1 MFFNTAAPLVSA
13 KGPVRL
19 SCFLLAA
26 CLALTA
32 GPAFAQIG
40 GARIQGSV
48 TDSSGG
54 VIPGASVRFVQL
66 STNQTS
72 ESQTDAVGF
81 FQSVPLRIGEYRV
94 EVEADGFKT
103 AVRSG
108 VVLELEQTAVLTIA
122 LELGAITETVDVTA
136 DAPLLETTQASQGQ
150 VINNKKMVD
159 MPLNGRDYIQ
169 LALLSA
175 GAVRSIGGRFG
186 GFSSGGQRTTQNNYT
201 LDGVDNNNLQ
211 IAAQGRRAEVIKPS
225 IDAIQ
230 EFKIST
236 NAYSA
241 ESGRALGG
249 TVNVSIKSGS
259 NDLHGTVFEFLRNE
273 KLDAKN
279 FFDPADSPRAPFKR
293 NQFGFS
299 VGGPIIKNRT
309 FFFGDYE
316 GTRIRESSTFNETI
330 PTQAQLGGDFS
341 GVSQTIYDPFSLDP
355 DTNRREAFDNN
366 IIPGAMLDRVAVQ
379 AATLYPSPNR
389 PGLTQNFLTTAPD
402 PEDQNRWDLRVD
414 HNLGAND
421 NVFFRYSRQT
431 EQVGASVRFPSTL
444 DGDGTQFDH
453 SGDNMGFSWNHI
465 FSPSLIT
472 EVKLG
477 WNRIFT
483 IRTAVNDANLNEAF
497 GINGTDP
504 SLPGM
509 ALMNI
514 SGVRNIGLS
523 NFTPNIIDSQSRQLK
538 IDTSYTKGK
547 HTLKFGYSGQ
557 FLQSYLTN
565 PQQAL
570 GNFTFNGNFSR
581 QSVSGGDRGGRPV
594 ADFMLGT
601 AFRSNISNSVY
612 MNLRAPW
619 NHFYVQ
625 DDWRVNSRL
634 TINIGLRYELSP
646 PWIEVDDGI
655 ANFDIDTDPAN
666 PSFLLAGSA
675 GEGRFNRSLIA
686 NDTNN
691 FAPRFGFAY
700 QALSKTVIRGGYG
713 LFYANYEGTG
723 GGQFLQ
729 GNPPFHIKSE
739 ISTDS
744 VNPTFLLQDGNPEGI
759 LTPENAVALRF
770 SSFERNPDW
779 PLSQQWN
786 LNIQHSLFSNTVL
799 ELGYYGTKA
808 QHLVNRLDGNYALP
822 GPGNVNSRR
831 RYTSAVYPGTDIVVG
846 PLAQMSRHEFNGNSL
861 FHSVQA
867 RLEKRFSGG
876 FTFLGAYV
884 FGRTIGDVSGFSGSG
899 NAPNSGIQNPLDR
912 KAERSLDNQHRK
924 HSLTASYVYELP
936 FGRGRKFGA
945 NSAKALD
952 LIAGGWS
959 VAGIHSFASGRPFG
973 LDVRGQPA
981 NTGQLS
987 RPNVVAGVDA
997 ELPSSQRDPQRWFNT
1012 DAFVANNQF
1021 EYGNAGR
1028 NILIGPGLTNWDFA
1042 LYKRFNVTESKFF
1055 QFRFEAFNFTNTP
1068 NFNFPESEVGNNNF
1082 GRITSAN
1089 RPRNLQFGLKFLF

>member
-1 MFFNTAAPLVSA
+1 MSAFIRSALIAAL
-13 KGPVRL
+13 
-19 SCFLLAA
+19 FAA
-26 CLALTA
+26 C
-32 GPAFAQIG
+32 AFAQIES
-40 GARIQGSV
+40 ARIQGSI
-48 TDSSGG
+48 TDSSGAL
-54 VIPGASVRFVQL
+54 IPGASIRFMQVATGQVQ
-66 STNQTS
+66 
-72 ESQTDAVGF
+72 ESQSDAVGF

-94 EVEADGFKT
+94 EVEAEGFKT

-108 VVLELEQTAVLTIA
+108 IVLELQQTAVLNIA
-122 LELGAITETVDVTA
+122 LEVGAITETVDVTA

-150 VINNKKMVD
+150 VINNQKIVD

-225 IDAIQ
+225 VDAIQ

-259 NDLHGTVFEFLRNE
+259 NELHGTVFEFIRNE

-279 FFDPADSPRAPFKR
+279 FFDPANSPRAPFKR

-299 VGGPIIKNRT
+299 AGGPIVKNKT
-309 FFFGDYE
+309 FIFGDYE

-330 PTQAQLGGDFS
+330 PTQAQLSGDFS
-341 GVSQTIYDPFSLDP
+341 GVSQTIHDPLTYNSE
-355 DTNRREAFDNN
+355 TNRRDVFANN
-366 IIPGAMLDRVAVQ
+366 VIPTNRLDRVATQ
-379 AATLYPSPNR
+379 AATLYPAPNR
-389 PGLTQNFLTTAPD
+389 PGLTQNYLTTAPD
-402 PEDQNRWDLRVD
+402 PEDQDRWDVRVD
-414 HNLGAND
+414 HILSQND
-421 NVFFRYSRQT
+421 SVFFRYSKQD
-431 EQVGASVRFPSTL
+431 EAVGNSPRFPSTL

-453 SGDNMGFSWNHI
+453 VGDNMGLSWSHI

-472 EVKLG
+472 TVKLG

-483 IRTAVNDANLNEAF
+483 IRTAVQEQNLNAAF
-497 GINGTDP
+497 GINGVDQT
-504 SLPGM
+504 LPGM

-514 SGVRNIGLS
+514 SGVRNVGVS

-538 IDTSYTKGK
+538 VDTSYTTGK
-547 HTLKFGYSGQ
+547 HTVKFGLSTQ

-565 PQQAL
+565 PQQQL
-570 GNFTFNGNFSR
+570 GNFTFNGNFTR
-581 QSVSGGDRGGRPV
+581 QSAPGGNRGGRPV
-594 ADFMLGT
+594 ADFMLGN

-612 MNLRAPW
+612 MNLRSPW
-619 NHFYVQ
+619 HHLYVQ
-625 DDWRVNSRL
+625 DDWRL
-634 TINIGLRYELSP
+634 TNKLTLNLGVRYEYSP
-646 PWIEVDDGI
+646 PWQEKDDLIG
-655 ANFDIDTDPAN
+655 NFDIDTDPAN
-666 PSFLLAGSA
+666 PMFRLAGSA
-675 GEGRFNRSLIA
+675 GDGRFNRATIA

-700 QALSKTVIRGGYG
+700 QAASKTVVRGGYG

-744 VNPTFLLQDGNPEGI
+744 ITPLQLSDGNPAGV

-770 SSFERNPDW
+770 SSFELKPAW

-786 LNIQHSLFSNTVL
+786 VNVQHSLFKDTVL

-822 GPGNVNSRR
+822 GPGNINNRR
-831 RYTSAVYPGTDIVVG
+831 RYTSAVFPGTDIVVG
-846 PLAQMSRHEFNGNSL
+846 PLSQMSRHEFNGNSL
-861 FHSVQA
+861 FHSVQT
-867 RLEKRFSGG
+867 RLERRFSNG

-884 FGRTIGDVSGFSGSG
+884 FSKTIGDVSGFSGSG

-912 KAERSLDNQHRK
+912 RAERSLDNQHRA
-924 HSLTASYVYELP
+924 HSFTASYVYQMP
-936 FGRGRKFGA
+936 FGRGQKFGRDM
-945 NSAKALD
+945 SR
-952 LIAGGWS
+952 IADFLVGGWS
-959 VAGIHSFASGRPFG
+959 VAGIHSLASGRPFG
-973 LDVRGQPA
+973 LSVRGNPA
-981 NTGQLS
+981 NTGQLN
-987 RPNVVAGVDA
+987 RPNVVAGQDPK
-997 ELPSSQRDPQRWFNT
+997 LSSDVRDPQRWFNT
-1012 DAFVANNQF
+1012 NAFVPNNEF

-1028 NILIGPGLTNWDFA
+1028 NILLGPGLFNWDFA
-1042 LYKRFNVTESKFF
+1042 LYKQFKVTESKFF

-1068 NFNFPESEVGNNNF
+1068 NFGFPNSEVGNNNF
-1082 GRITSAN
+1082 GRITGAG
-1089 RPRNLQFGLKFLF
+1089 RPRNLQGGLKFIF